1 MEDDRTS
8 RRVIA
13 EEAVGR
19 ADKALS
25 FGNNAELTVNLLP
38 SWNPLHQTSP
48 TSLFAPYEKLSS
60 SRRVFCAH
68 KFGFYRRIES
78 HLTLKKSWK
87 GTPRS
92 SFALRIFSR
101 MDTGKIIKIKQSPG
115 YKKALESS

>member
-1 MEDDRTS
+1 MEDGRTS

-38 SWNPLHQTSP
+38 SWNPLHQASP
-48 TSLFAPYEKLSS
+48 TSLFTPYEKLSS

-87 GTPRS
+87 WDSKDVLCPLVFFLGWTPVR
-92 SFALRIFSR
+92 
-101 MDTGKIIKIKQSPG
+101 
-115 YKKALESS
+115 

>member
-1 MEDDRTS
+1 MEDGRTS

-48 TSLFAPYEKLSS
+48 TSLFTPYEKLSS

-78 HLTLKKSWK
+78 HLTLKN
-87 GTPRS
+87 GIPRS
-92 SFALRIFSR
+92 FFALRIFSR
-101 MDTGKIIKIKQSPG
+101 MDTGKIIKINQSPG
-115 YKKALESS
+115 YSKERWNQVN